1 MQAESLEDA
10 DRRIDN
16 LAATGRLD
24 PALMLTLAK
33 AYAKA
38 KETDVTK
45 EEVKDIMVHLYMQV
59 ALACTCWLL
68 RPLACCRTSFSL
80 LAFFEA
86 T

>member
-1 MQAESLEDA
+1 MEDA
-10 DRRIDN
+10 DRRIDT

-59 ALACTCWLL
+59 GPAGCS
-68 RPLACCRTSFSL
+68 REQCRTL
-80 LAFFEA
+80 GAGLCWPE
-86 T
+86 

>member
-1 MQAESLEDA
+1 MEDA
-10 DRRIDN
+10 DRRIDR
-16 LAATGRLD
+16 LAATGKLD

-59 ALACTCWLL
+59 
-68 RPLACCRTSFSL
+68 SFCQGVSL
-80 LAFFEA
+80 S
-86 T
+86 

>member
-1 MQAESLEDA
+1 MLWQADSLEDA

-33 AYAKA
+33 AYATA
-38 KETDVTK
+38 KETDVTR

-59 ALACTCWLL
+59 SEVLAVST
-68 RPLACCRTSFSL
+68 
-80 LAFFEA
+80 
-86 T
+86 